1 MKRKS
6 IFIIFMMFSLVFI
19 AGANAKTK
27 VLQLP
32 VYRSAGQFW
41 LDENN
46 NLKGF
51 RVQVLEELNKILSK
65 NDIKLEYK
73 ITKHGN
79 IPIKRCISEILE
91 GNYDAYFG
99 LIYSK
104 QRKDLG
110 LRFSKEEM
118 YSIPTVVW
126 MSKSNEFD
134 FDNLDSLKGKKVGV
148 VKGYPYLQDIKNP
161 NFSIDNGAT
170 DDSTN
175 VKKLVNGRV
184 DAIIDN
190 ILRTG
195 SVIEAL
201 GVSNKI
207 SYAEKPFKVSKFQ
220 IAYNKNVPQ
229 DVVNKIDAALAKLH
243 GSGII
248 QQILDENI
256 YNRLK
261 K

>member
-6 IFIIFMMFSLVFI
+6 IFIIFMVFSLVFI
-19 AGANAKTK
+19 AGANAKTM

-32 VYRSAGQFW
+32 VYDSAGQFW

-65 NDIKLEYK
+65 DDIKLEYK
-73 ITKHGN
+73 ITKYGN

-104 QRKDLG
+104 AREDLG

-126 MSKSNEFD
+126 MNRSNEFN
-134 FDNLDSLKGKKVGV
+134 FSNLDSLKGKKVGI
-148 VKGYPYLQDIKNP
+148 VKGYPYLQDIKNS
-161 NFSIDNGAT
+161 NFILDNGAM

-175 VKKLVNGRV
+175 VKKLVSGRV

-190 ILRTG
+190 IIRTG
-195 SVIEAL
+195 SVIDEL
-201 GVSNKI
+201 GVSDKI
-207 SYAEKPFKVSKFQ
+207 SYAKKPFQTSKFQ

-229 DVVNKIDAALAKLH
+229 DVVNKIDAALAQLH
-243 GSGII
+243 GSGTI
-248 QQILDENI
+248 QKILDENI